1 MLCNYIIVIIIY
13 KLNEV
18 NKPFSYALNTPLNQ
32 ILDTPP
38 AESTP
43 MLLQNFIYS
52 FVDWDGPGDL
62 EENSRNKYDESF
74 IYLNTCKRM
83 GIVPVSY
90 FLRNL
95 TLSEINLKHHGLGA
109 RGTKAICVSLT
120 SNSTVTV
127 LNLSDNGLGPSGG
140 IAVAD
145 MLKDNCFVSELDLSF
160 NKLGNTGA
168 IALSQVLLENS
179 TVSEELVVCKLYR
192 FVCQII

>member
-1 MLCNYIIVIIIY
+1 M
-13 KLNEV
+13 
-18 NKPFSYALNTPLNQ
+18 
-32 ILDTPP
+32 
-38 AESTP
+38 
-43 MLLQNFIYS
+43 

-62 EENSRNKYDESF
+62 EENSRSKYDESF
-74 IYLNTCKRM
+74 IYTNTCKRM

-95 TLSEINLKHHGLGA
+95 TLSEVNLRHHGLGP

-127 LNLSDNGLGPSGG
+127 LNLSDNGLGPSGA

-145 MLKDNCFVSELDLSF
+145 MLKDNCYVSELDLSF
-160 NKLGNTGA
+160 NKLANAGV

-179 TVSEELVVCKLYR
+179 TVSSQVISYIYILSVSL
-192 FVCQII
+192 